1 MSVQDIRA
9 GEVGL
14 EPIAAAMTKMR
25 RVFASKPEVA
35 KSADSTATATL
46 AAGLACEI
54 LGPPGYGART
64 DMPAAAG
71 GGESAPTPGWYLRAA
86 MAACT
91 ATLTKMYAA
100 EQGVVLDRVEVT
112 VTSASDKRG
121 MLGMGDVTAAIGDL
135 RMKIRLAAAGVPE
148 TVLRELAE
156 RAQRNSP
163 VGATLAAGDAGSVE
177 IEIG

>member
-1 MSVQDIRA
+1 MSVTDFST
-9 GEVGL
+9 GEL
-14 EPIAAAMTKMR
+14 EPIAVAMTKMR

-35 KSADSTATATL
+35 KGVDTHATATL
-46 AAGLACEI
+46 DAGLACRIE
-54 LGPPGYGART
+54 GPSGYAART

-71 GGESAPTPGWYLRAA
+71 GGESAPPPGWYLRAA

-112 VTSASDKRG
+112 VTSRTDKRG
-121 MLGMGDVTAAIGDL
+121 MLGMGDVTAAIGEL
-135 RMKIRLAAAGVPE
+135 QMTIRIAGAGVPE
-148 TVLRELAE
+148 PVLRELAE

-163 VGATLAAGDAGSVE
+163 VSATLAAGDAGAVA